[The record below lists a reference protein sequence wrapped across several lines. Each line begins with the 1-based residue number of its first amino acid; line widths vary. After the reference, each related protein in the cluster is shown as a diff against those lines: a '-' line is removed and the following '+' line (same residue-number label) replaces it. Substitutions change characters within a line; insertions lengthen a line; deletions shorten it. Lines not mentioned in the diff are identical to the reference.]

1 VPDLAALSNLVLL
14 GGGFA
19 FAAGALLLIVKAL
32 FDAWRKGELVSRSV
46 HDAAIDRLV
55 AENTALRTDYRDAIR
70 ELGRLSDT
78 VDDLGRRV
86 ERR

>member
-55 AENTALRTDYRDAIR
+55 AIR